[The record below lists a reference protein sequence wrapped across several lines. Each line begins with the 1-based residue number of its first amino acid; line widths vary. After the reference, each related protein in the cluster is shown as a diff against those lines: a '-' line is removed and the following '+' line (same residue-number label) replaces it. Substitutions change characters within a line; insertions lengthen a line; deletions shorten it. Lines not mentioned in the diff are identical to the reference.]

1 MLSGITHYIC
11 AVDGGGT
18 GCRAAIAQPDG
29 TVLAR
34 GTGGPANYTTFP
46 AQAAQSVLEA
56 VNTAARQMESA
67 PDLKR
72 VVAHVGL
79 AGILTPQDGTNLA
92 RHLPFATCTVSD
104 DRMTSALGVLGDRNG
119 AVLAIGTGSFV
130 AARRGAQVTFWGG
143 WGFVVGDQASGAWLG
158 RKVLEHC
165 LYAAEALAPHTDLT
179 RAIMARFS
187 DSPAEVAAFAAQ
199 ARPSDF
205 ATFAPDVMSA
215 AKDGDPVGYMIVSR
229 GADYLNTVLNAAG
242 IKDTDAIC
250 LTGGV
255 GPHYAPY
262 LHDAY
267 RAKLQAPNGSAL
279 DGALHLARQKLQ
291 ETETQP

>member
-1 MLSGITHYIC
+1 MSSGITQYIC

-34 GTGGPANYTTFP
+34 GSGGPANYTTHP

-56 VNTAARQMESA
+56 VTAAARQINPA
-67 PDLKR
+67 PDLKTII
-72 VVAHVGL
+72 AHVGL
-79 AGILTPQDGTNLA
+79 AGILTPQDGANLA

-104 DRMTSALGVLGDRNG
+104 DRMTSTLGVLGDRDG

-130 AARRGAQVTFWGG
+130 AVRRAAQVTFWGG

-158 RKVLEHC
+158 RAVLEHS
-165 LYAAEALAPHTDLT
+165 LYAAEGLATHTALT
-179 RAIMARFS
+179 RAIMSRF
-187 DSPAEVAAFAAQ
+187 DDTPANVATFAAQ
-199 ARPSDF
+199 AKPSDF
-205 ATFAPDVMSA
+205 ATFAPGIMSA
-215 AKDGDPVGYMIVSR
+215 AKDGDAAGRMIVSQ
-229 GADYLNTVLNAAG
+229 GANYLNAVLSAAG

-262 LHDAY
+262 LDDAY

-279 DGALHLARQKLQ
+279 DGALHLVRQKLQ
-291 ETETQP
+291 ELETQP